1 MDEAFVLDDQT
12 LPGVVRICRALDGI
26 PLALEIAAARV
37 RAIGVRDIAD
47 RLSARFRLLRALTR
61 RAPSRHRSLRAVS

>member
-1 MDEAFVLDDQT
+1 MTRPPSSPSVALFAEGARAVDEAFVLDDQT

-37 RAIGVRDIAD
+37 RAIECEISPTG
-47 RLSARFRLLRALTR
+47 
-61 RAPSRHRSLRAVS
+61 